1 MRIPWPRT
9 LLWRTF
15 LLIILLLGISLAGW
29 YQIYRQYVM
38 EPRTRQ
44 LAQLVVSVVNLTR
57 SALLAAD
64 AGQRM
69 ALLGELNTLEG
80 IRLFPAEHTDFLT
93 PLPDGATMQIVQ
105 DQVRKRLGDYTR
117 FTGELNGAAG
127 FYVSFLLDEQDPDDE
142 YWVMLPSERVKRIMA
157 TRWIGWGVIAIF
169 SSLLAAWLLVL
180 GVGRPLKA
188 LEHAARAIGR
198 GEHVEPLSEAGPEEV
213 ATLAAAFNQMS
224 RDLAQLDSDRALVL
238 AGVSH
243 DLRTPLAR
251 LRLGLELS
259 GASPEDL
266 RAMNEDI
273 DEMDRTINQFL
284 DFARGQHS
292 GTIEMAMLNEAVAE
306 IVESYRNRGDTVSFT
321 QTGRIFAPIRLQ
333 AIRRAVINLI
343 DNALRYGG
351 SNPVI
356 DVSMRTEGSNILIG
370 VADRG
375 PGIPADQVERLKRP
389 FTQLGTARSNVQG
402 AGLGLAIV
410 DRIARMHG
418 GGLDL
423 LPREGGGLLAVIK
436 IRRDS

>member
-29 YQIYRQYVM
+29 FQIYRQYVM

-64 AGQRM
+64 AGQRL

-80 IRLFPAEHTDFLT
+80 IRLFPAEHTDLLV
-93 PLPDGATMQIVQ
+93 PLADGATMQIVQ
-105 DQVRKRLGDYTR
+105 DQVRRQLGDYTR
-117 FTGELNGAAG
+117 FTGELNGESG

-142 YWVMLPSERVKRIMA
+142 YWVMLPSERVKRIMT
-157 TRWIGWGVIAIF
+157 TRWIGWGVVAIF
-169 SSLLAAWLLVL
+169 SSLLAAWFLVL

-198 GEHVEPLSEAGPEEV
+198 GEHVAPLSEGGPEEV

-266 RAMNEDI
+266 CAMNGDI

-284 DFARGQHS
+284 DFARAQH
-292 GTIEMAMLNEAVAE
+292 AEAATQAELSE
-306 IVESYRNRGDTVSFT
+306 IVAGIVENYRSRGETVSFM
-321 QTGRIFAPIRLQ
+321 QTGPVPSHIRLQ

-351 SNPVI
+351 DHPTIEITIKTNDNS
-356 DVSMRTEGSNILIG
+356 ILIC

-375 PGIPADQVERLKRP
+375 PGIPSDQVERLKRP
-389 FTQLGTARSNVQG
+389 FTQLDTARSNVQG

-423 LPREGGGLLAVIK
+423 LPREGGGLQAI
-436 IRRDS
+436 IRILRNS